1 MSDPARFLPIVY
13 DPTIGE
19 ACLKFG
25 HIFRRPR
32 GMYLSITRKGRVKE
46 ILQNWPVKDVRF
58 ICVTNGGRILGLG
71 DLGANGM
78 GIPIG
83 KLQLYTAAA
92 GVPPHGLLPMYLDA
106 GTNNETLLMTHY
118 TWDCAARGLRRK
130 SFISLLTSSWTLCRK
145 FFPLLLHS
153 F

>member
-13 DPTIGE
+13 DPTIAE

-83 KLQLYTAAA
+83 KLQLYSDGRRPSSGTPPHVSRRGDQQRGIASRSALCRATTTAALTEELYSF
-92 GVPPHGLLPMYLDA
+92 VDEFVDA
-106 GTNNETLLMTHY
+106 VQ
-118 TWDCAARGLRRK
+118 K
-130 SFISLLTSSWTLCRK
+130 SF
-145 FFPLLLHS
+145 LLLHS